1 MAQFC
6 MALFLKQCELQ
17 LSRLYNLNVL
27 VVLDLFAF
35 YLMFSQI
42 QIHKCNLY
50 ICPPAIY
57 FMFGQIGQLW
67 PTVPVVLSVSATSNM
82 VNNWSWEQKLQKTN
96 I

>member
-27 VVLDLFAF
+27 VVLDVFAF

-42 QIHKCNLY
+42 QIHKCNLWS
-50 ICPPAIY
+50 AIY
-57 FMFGQIGQLW
+57 FMFGQIGQL
-67 PTVPVVLSVSATSNM
+67 
-82 VNNWSWEQKLQKTN
+82 
-96 I
+96 